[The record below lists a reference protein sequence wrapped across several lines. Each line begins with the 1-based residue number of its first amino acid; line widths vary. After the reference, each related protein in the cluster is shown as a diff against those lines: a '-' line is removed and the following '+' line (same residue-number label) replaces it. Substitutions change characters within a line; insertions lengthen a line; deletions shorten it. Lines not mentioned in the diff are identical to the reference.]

1 MASPMLR
8 PLSPGEILDVSFS
21 LFRSAF
27 APLILIAVVTSG
39 FGQIM
44 GLYIEELGGPLEY
57 PIVWFSIMVASLI
70 LGTIGVGATTF
81 IISERYLGRSLP
93 AGAAFGRA
101 VPYFGRILV
110 VSILA
115 GLALMAGALL
125 MLLPS
130 GIILASGSLPAVP
143 VMVVGSLLL
152 VLLVVV
158 LELVIAS
165 GMLLAVPAL
174 VLEGLPNGTR
184 ALSRSWQLTRG
195 LRAKGLLTVSV
206 ALFLLIIPTLAAEF
220 LATMFSAGPREQ
232 GDTPLALAAAAVV
245 LSTIISPYV
254 YVVVT
259 VLYYDARVRKEAFD
273 LEMLAAEMQ
282 QD

>member
-1 MASPMLR
+1 MLR

-220 LATMFSAGPREQ
+220 LVTMFGTGPREQ

>member
-1 MASPMLR
+1 MRSYWV
-8 PLSPGEILDVSFS
+8 G
-21 LFRSAF
+21 RSAF

-220 LATMFSAGPREQ
+220 LVTMFGTGPREQ

>member
-1 MASPMLR
+1 MLR

-206 ALFLLIIPTLAAEF
+206 ALFLLISPTLAAEF
-220 LATMFSAGPREQ
+220 LVTMFGTGPREQ

>member
-8 PLSPGEILDVSFS
+8 PLSLGEILDVSFS

-27 APLILIAVVTSG
+27 APLVVIAVVTSG
-39 FGQIM
+39 VPQILN
-44 GLYIEELGGPLEY
+44 LYVEASGGPSENL
-57 PIVWFSIMVASLI
+57 VFWLGTSILSLL

-81 IISERYLGRSLP
+81 IISERYLGRDLP

-101 VPYFGRILV
+101 TPYFSRILV
-110 VSILA
+110 LSILA
-115 GLALMAGALL
+115 GLAITVGAIFL
-125 MLLPS
+125 
-130 GIILASGSLPAVP
+130 IVP
-143 VMVVGSLLL
+143 GLI
-152 VLLVVV
+152 
-158 LELVIAS
+158 IAS

-174 VLEGLPNGTR
+174 VLEGLPSGTR
-184 ALSRSWQLTRG
+184 ALSRSWELTRG
-195 LRAKGLLTVSV
+195 LRAKGFLTVCV
-206 ALFLLIIPTLAAEF
+206 AIFLLIIPTMAIGFLAA
-220 LATMFSAGPREQ
+220 MFSGAPDQPGEM
-232 GDTPLALAAAAVV
+232 PLPFSAAVVV

-273 LEMLAAEMQ
+273 LEMLAAELQ

>member
-1 MASPMLR
+1 MASPILR
-8 PLSPGEILDVSFS
+8 PLSLGEVLDVSFS
-21 LFRSAF
+21 LFRNAF
-27 APLILIAVVTSG
+27 VPLIGIAIVTSG
-39 FGQIM
+39 VGQIM
-44 GLYIEELGGPLEY
+44 SLYIEASGGPLEN
-57 PIVWFSIMVASLI
+57 PFFWFVTMVLSLI

-81 IISERYLGRSLP
+81 VISERYLGRSLP

-115 GLALMAGALL
+115 GLAIMVGAVFL
-125 MLLPS
+125 
-130 GIILASGSLPAVP
+130 IVP
-143 VMVVGSLLL
+143 GLI
-152 VLLVVV
+152 
-158 LELVIAS
+158 IAS

-174 VLEGLPNGTR
+174 MLEALPSGTR
-184 ALSRSWQLTRG
+184 ALSRSWELTRG
-195 LRAKGLLTVSV
+195 LRAKGFLTVCV
-206 ALFLLIIPTLAAEF
+206 AIFLLAVPTMAIGFLAA
-220 LATMFSAGPREQ
+220 MFAGAPTEP
-232 GDTPLALAAAAVV
+232 GETPLALAAAAVV

-254 YVVVT
+254 YVVIT

>member
-1 MASPMLR
+1 MASPILR
-8 PLSPGEILDVSFS
+8 PLSLGEILDVSFS
-21 LFRSAF
+21 LFRNAF
-27 APLILIAVVTSG
+27 VPLIGIAVVTSG
-39 FGQIM
+39 VGQIM
-44 GLYIEELGGPLEY
+44 SLYIEASGGPLEN
-57 PIVWFSIMVASLI
+57 PFFWFVTMVLSLL

-115 GLALMAGALL
+115 GLAIMVGAVFF
-125 MLLPS
+125 
-130 GIILASGSLPAVP
+130 IVP
-143 VMVVGSLLL
+143 GLI
-152 VLLVVV
+152 
-158 LELVIAS
+158 IAS

-174 VLEGLPNGTR
+174 MLEGLPSGTR
-184 ALSRSWQLTRG
+184 ALSRSWELTRG
-195 LRAKGLLTVSV
+195 LRAKGFITVCV
-206 ALFLLIIPTLAAEF
+206 AVFLLAVPTMAIGFLAA
-220 LATMFSAGPREQ
+220 MFSGPSEP
-232 GDTPLALAAAAVV
+232 GETPLALAAAAVV

-254 YVVVT
+254 YVVIT